1 MTTPKL
7 IRSYLKLEIDYLLDK
22 ICLTSTKQKKII
34 RRHTLHILVSTSVL
48 HRMTWIDHARF
59 SQFME
64 WQNLDIRTLKHATYA
79 SNTFWKLLKN
89 QITTDFIYLVSSNF
103 VTISH
108 INYWDQVNSWKN
120 LLKFWNGPLCKNKSG
135 TFPQLNVT
143 VYWKCSATEA
153 CAKKLSQILANN
165 IENGGRGIGLR
176 IYMRY
181 CKLYYLSIAITND
194 TSPAYMGCSMT
205 RK

>member
-1 MTTPKL
+1 MP
-7 IRSYLKLEIDYLLDK
+7 
-22 ICLTSTKQKKII
+22 
-34 RRHTLHILVSTSVL
+34 
-48 HRMTWIDHARF
+48 
-59 SQFME
+59 
-64 WQNLDIRTLKHATYA
+64 
-79 SNTFWKLLKN
+79 KN

-120 LLKFWNGPLCKNKSG
+120 LLKFWNGPLCRNKSG

-143 VYWKCSATEA
+143 VYWKSSATEA

-165 IENGGRGIGLR
+165 NENGGRGIGLR

-181 CKLYYLSIAITND
+181 CKLYYCLLLLRMILHLHMWAVAWHENKFFSELDKTTIHELWKLIAFLIFKTSLAITPHP
-194 TSPAYMGCSMT
+194 PASLWRITYENRYVT
-205 RK
+205 HL